1 MKLLHPVRR
10 EEDLLPLERLAV
22 LVAQHAAAVLRR
34 RQHAVVRAEQEQR
47 AHRVAVVSRH
57 FAQVHRVERHGDRA
71 HAVLRQHKAHQTRKL
86 LGVEDRVTQDFHKLV
101 EHTAKNAPQLRRFLG
116 ALGLAR
122 GEKLLGL
129 RLQDLRKFDLLQ
141 IAVQRAH
148 LLLGLAAAAHAF
160 F

>member
-34 RQHAVVRAEQEQR
+34 RQHAVVRAEQEKR
-47 AHRVAVVSRH
+47 SHRVAVVSRH
-57 FAQVHRVERHGDRA
+57 FAQVHRVERHGDRS
-71 HAVLRQHKAHQTRKL
+71 HAVLCEDQTHQTCKF
-86 LGVEDRVTQDFHKLV
+86 LGVEGRVSQNFHKLV
-101 EHTAKNAPQLRRFLG
+101 EHAAKNAPQLCRFLCP
-116 ALGLAR
+116 LGIAR
-122 GEKLLGL
+122 GKKPLGL
-129 RLQDLRKFDLLQ
+129 RLQGSRQVHLFQ
-141 IAVQRAH
+141 IVVQRAH